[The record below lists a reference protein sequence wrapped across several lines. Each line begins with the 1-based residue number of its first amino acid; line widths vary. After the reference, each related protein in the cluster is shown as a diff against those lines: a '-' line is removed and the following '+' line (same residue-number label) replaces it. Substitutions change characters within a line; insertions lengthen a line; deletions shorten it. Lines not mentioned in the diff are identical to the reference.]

1 MQFLVWY
8 LFTDREDQEEYDL
21 LERNRLRLTSRRSK
35 IRRGR
40 DGENWNLDDIEL
52 ELDVI
57 KERQRELR
65 PLGERMTMQR
75 PPLLHRRVRV
85 IEFD

>member
-1 MQFLVWY
+1 MVWY

-21 LERNRLRLTSRRSK
+21 LERNRLRLTSLRSK

-40 DGENWNLDDIEL
+40 AENWNLDDIET
-52 ELDVI
+52 ELDII

-85 IEFD
+85 IKFD